1 MNSSI
6 LVCYLDCSGVS
17 NECHALAGLVTGE
30 KRANLAPEKKKKKNI
45 KNHVCLTIKLECFI
59 DKVKG
64 TVADFRKSLKT
75 PI

>member
-1 MNSSI
+1 MNA
-6 LVCYLDCSGVS
+6 
-17 NECHALAGLVTGE
+17 NALARLVTGE
-30 KRANLAPEKKKKKNI
+30 KDSQFSSRKKLRYI
-45 KNHVCLTIKLECFI
+45 RTAGLTIKLECFI